1 MLGYKKIHV
10 DNSKQNLWVSL
21 LENLDDFLLS
31 SVQSMLIPRANHIP
45 L

>member
-1 MLGYKKIHV
+1 MLGYEKIHV

-21 LENLDDFLLS
+21 SENLDDFFLS
-31 SVQSMLIPRANHIP
+31 SVQSMLIPRASHIP